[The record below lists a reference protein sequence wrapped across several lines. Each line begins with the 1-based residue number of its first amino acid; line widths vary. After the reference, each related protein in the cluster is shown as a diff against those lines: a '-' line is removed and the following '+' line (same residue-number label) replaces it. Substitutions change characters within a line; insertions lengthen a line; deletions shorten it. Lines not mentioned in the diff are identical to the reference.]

1 MNIEV
6 DQFGRNTNQSNT
18 NNNNEDKNK
27 KILES
32 LSEIKEQ
39 LQNKN
44 FSPVSDPPVNLL
56 NKNSK
61 NSEFE
66 ELDQRI
72 INLERSLIDIND
84 KLKTKGKNFQN
95 VDSNL
100 KNSNEEKS
108 IFNDLEKSSIK
119 NEGKNLL
126 VLDIDKDVYVT
137 KFKFYHFIITIAVMS
152 GLLIYLTSI
161 KLGMPI
167 NQIIKIILNI
177 FN

>member
-6 DQFGRNTNQSNT
+6 DQFGRNTNQSNI

-44 FSPVSDPPVNLL
+44 FSPISDPPVNLS
-56 NKNSK
+56 NKISK
-61 NSEFE
+61 NSDFE
-66 ELDQRI
+66 ELNQRL
-72 INLERSLIDIND
+72 INLERSLIDINE
-84 KLKTKGKNFQN
+84 KLKTKGENFQDIN
-95 VDSNL
+95 SNL
-100 KNSNEEKS
+100 KNFNEEKS
-108 IFNDLEKSSIK
+108 IFDNLEKSSNK
-119 NEGKNLL
+119 NERKNLL
-126 VLDIDKDVYVT
+126 VLDTDKDLYVT
-137 KFKFYHFIITIAVMS
+137 KFKFYHFIITFAGMS
-152 GLLIYLTSI
+152 GLLIYLISI
-161 KLGMPI
+161 QLKMPI

>member
-6 DQFGRNTNQSNT
+6 DQFGRNTNQSST

-56 NKNSK
+56 NKISK
-61 NSEFE
+61 NSDFE
-66 ELDQRI
+66 ELNQRL
-72 INLERSLIDIND
+72 INLERSLIEIND

-126 VLDIDKDVYVT
+126 VLDTDRDLYVT

-161 KLGMPI
+161 RLGMPI
-167 NQIIKIILNI
+167 NQIIKIVLNI

>member
-6 DQFGRNTNQSNT
+6 DQFGRNTNQSST

-56 NKNSK
+56 NKISK
-61 NSEFE
+61 NSDFE
-66 ELDQRI
+66 ELNQRL

-126 VLDIDKDVYVT
+126 VLDTNKDLYVT
-137 KFKFYHFIITIAVMS
+137 KFKFYHFIITFAVMS

-161 KLGMPI
+161 QLGMPI

>member
-6 DQFGRNTNQSNT
+6 DQFGRNTNQSNI

-44 FSPVSDPPVNLL
+44 FSPISDPPVNLSS
-56 NKNSK
+56 KISK
-61 NSEFE
+61 NSDFE
-66 ELDQRI
+66 ELNQRL
-72 INLERSLIDIND
+72 INLERSLIDINE
-84 KLKTKGKNFQN
+84 KLKTKGENFQDIN
-95 VDSNL
+95 SNL
-100 KNSNEEKS
+100 KNFDEEKS
-108 IFNDLEKSSIK
+108 IFNNLERSSS
-119 NEGKNLL
+119 KNLL
-126 VLDIDKDVYVT
+126 VLDTDKDLYVT
-137 KFKFYHFIITIAVMS
+137 KFKFYHFIITFAGMS

-161 KLGMPI
+161 QLGMPI

>member
-18 NNNNEDKNK
+18 NYNNEDKNK

-44 FSPVSDPPVNLL
+44 FSPISDPPVNLS
-56 NKNSK
+56 NKISK
-61 NSEFE
+61 NSDFE
-66 ELDQRI
+66 ELNQRL

-126 VLDIDKDVYVT
+126 VLDTNKDLYVT
-137 KFKFYHFIITIAVMS
+137 KFKFYHFIITFAVMS

-161 KLGMPI
+161 QLGMPI
-167 NQIIKIILNI
+167 NQIIKIVLNI

>member
-6 DQFGRNTNQSNT
+6 DQFGRNANQSNT

-44 FSPVSDPPVNLL
+44 FSPISDPPVNLS
-56 NKNSK
+56 NKISK
-61 NSEFE
+61 NSDFE
-66 ELDQRI
+66 ELNQRL
-72 INLERSLIDIND
+72 INLERSLIDINE
-84 KLKTKGKNFQN
+84 KLKTKGENFQDIN
-95 VDSNL
+95 SNL
-100 KNSNEEKS
+100 KNFNEEKS
-108 IFNDLEKSSIK
+108 IFNNLEKSSS
-119 NEGKNLL
+119 KNLL
-126 VLDIDKDVYVT
+126 VLDTDKDLYVT
-137 KFKFYHFIITIAVMS
+137 KFKFYHFIITFAGMS

-161 KLGMPI
+161 QLGMPI

>member
-6 DQFGRNTNQSNT
+6 DQFGRKTNQSNT
-18 NNNNEDKNK
+18 NNNSEDKNK

-44 FSPVSDPPVNLL
+44 FSPISDPPINLS
-56 NKNSK
+56 NKISK
-61 NSEFE
+61 NSDFE
-66 ELDQRI
+66 ELNQRL

-84 KLKTKGKNFQN
+84 KLKTKSDNFQDIN
-95 VDSNL
+95 SNL
-100 KNSNEEKS
+100 KNPNVEKS
-108 IFNDLEKSSIK
+108 IFNNLEKNSIK
-119 NEGKNLL
+119 NESKNLL
-126 VLDIDKDVYVT
+126 VLDTDKDQYIT
-137 KFKFYHFIITIAVMS
+137 KFKFYHFIITFAGMS
-152 GLLIYLTSI
+152 GLLIYLASI

>member
-56 NKNSK
+56 NKISK
-61 NSEFE
+61 NSDFE
-66 ELDQRI
+66 ELNQRL

-126 VLDIDKDVYVT
+126 VLDTDKDLYVT
-137 KFKFYHFIITIAVMS
+137 KFKFYHFIITFAVMS
-152 GLLIYLTSI
+152 GLLIFLTSFQ
-161 KLGMPI
+161 LGMPI
-167 NQIIKIILNI
+167 NQIIKIVLNI

>member
-6 DQFGRNTNQSNT
+6 DQFGRNTNQSNI

-44 FSPVSDPPVNLL
+44 FSPISDPPVNLSS
-56 NKNSK
+56 KISK
-61 NSEFE
+61 NSDFE
-66 ELDQRI
+66 ELNQRL
-72 INLERSLIDIND
+72 INLERSLIDINE
-84 KLKTKGKNFQN
+84 KLKTKGENFQDIN
-95 VDSNL
+95 SNL
-100 KNSNEEKS
+100 KNFNEEKS
-108 IFNDLEKSSIK
+108 IFNNLEKSSS
-119 NEGKNLL
+119 KNLL
-126 VLDIDKDVYVT
+126 VLDTDKDLYVT
-137 KFKFYHFIITIAVMS
+137 KFKFYHFIITFAGMS

-161 KLGMPI
+161 QLGMPI

>member
-6 DQFGRNTNQSNT
+6 DQFGRNKNQSNT

-27 KILES
+27 KILDS

-44 FSPVSDPPVNLL
+44 FSPISDPPVNLS
-56 NKNSK
+56 NKISK
-61 NSEFE
+61 NSDFE
-66 ELDQRI
+66 ELNQRL
-72 INLERSLIDIND
+72 INLERSLIDINE
-84 KLKTKGKNFQN
+84 KLKTKGENFQDIN
-95 VDSNL
+95 SNL
-100 KNSNEEKS
+100 KNFDEEKS
-108 IFNDLEKSSIK
+108 IFNNLEKSSSK
-119 NEGKNLL
+119 KLL
-126 VLDIDKDVYVT
+126 VLDTDKDLYVT
-137 KFKFYHFIITIAVMS
+137 KFKFYHFIITFAGMS

-161 KLGMPI
+161 QLGMPI

>member
-44 FSPVSDPPVNLL
+44 FSPISDPPVNLS
-56 NKNSK
+56 NKISK
-61 NSEFE
+61 NSDFE
-66 ELDQRI
+66 ELNQRL
-72 INLERSLIDIND
+72 INLERSLIEIND

-95 VDSNL
+95 IDSNF

-126 VLDIDKDVYVT
+126 VLDTNKDLYVT

-161 KLGMPI
+161 QLGMPI

>member
-44 FSPVSDPPVNLL
+44 FSPISDPPVNLS
-56 NKNSK
+56 NKFSK
-61 NSEFE
+61 NSDFE
-66 ELDQRI
+66 ELNQRL

-126 VLDIDKDVYVT
+126 VLDTNKDLYVT
-137 KFKFYHFIITIAVMS
+137 KFKFYHFIITFAVMS

-161 KLGMPI
+161 QLEMPI
-167 NQIIKIILNI
+167 NQIIKIVLNI

>member
-27 KILES
+27 KILDS

-44 FSPVSDPPVNLL
+44 FSPISDPPVNLS
-56 NKNSK
+56 NNFSK
-61 NSEFE
+61 NSDFE
-66 ELDQRI
+66 ELNQRL
-72 INLERSLIDIND
+72 INLERSLIDINK
-84 KLKTKGKNFQN
+84 KLKIKGENFQDINSKLKNF
-95 VDSNL
+95 
-100 KNSNEEKS
+100 NEEKS
-108 IFNDLEKSSIK
+108 IFDNLEKSSNK
-119 NEGKNLL
+119 NERKNLL
-126 VLDIDKDVYVT
+126 VLDTDKDLYVT
-137 KFKFYHFIITIAVMS
+137 KFKFYHFIITFAGMS

-161 KLGMPI
+161 QLGMPI

>member
-6 DQFGRNTNQSNT
+6 DQFGRNTNQPTT

-44 FSPVSDPPVNLL
+44 FSPISDPPVNLS
-56 NKNSK
+56 NKISK
-61 NSEFE
+61 NSDFE
-66 ELDQRI
+66 ELNQRL
-72 INLERSLIDIND
+72 INLERSLIDINE
-84 KLKTKGKNFQN
+84 KLKTKGESFQN
-95 VDSNL
+95 INSNL
-100 KNSNEEKS
+100 KNFNEEKS
-108 IFNDLEKSSIK
+108 IFNDLEKNSNK
-119 NEGKNLL
+119 NKGKNLL
-126 VLDIDKDVYVT
+126 VLDTDKDLYVT
-137 KFKFYHFIITIAVMS
+137 KFKFYHFIITFAGMS

-161 KLGMPI
+161 QLGMPI

>member
-18 NNNNEDKNK
+18 KNNNEDKNK

-44 FSPVSDPPVNLL
+44 FSPISDPPVNLL
-56 NKNSK
+56 NKISK
-61 NSEFE
+61 NSDFE
-66 ELDQRI
+66 ELNQRL

-100 KNSNEEKS
+100 NNSNEEKS

-126 VLDIDKDVYVT
+126 VLDTDKDLYVT

-161 KLGMPI
+161 RLGMPI
-167 NQIIKIILNI
+167 NQIIKIVLNI

>member
-44 FSPVSDPPVNLL
+44 FSPISDPPVNLS
-56 NKNSK
+56 NKISK
-61 NSEFE
+61 NSDFE
-66 ELDQRI
+66 ELNQRL
-72 INLERSLIDIND
+72 INLERSLIDINE
-84 KLKTKGKNFQN
+84 KLKTKGENFQDIN
-95 VDSNL
+95 SNL
-100 KNSNEEKS
+100 KNFNEEKS
-108 IFNDLEKSSIK
+108 IFNNLEKSSS
-119 NEGKNLL
+119 KNLL
-126 VLDIDKDVYVT
+126 VLDTDKDLYVT
-137 KFKFYHFIITIAVMS
+137 KFKFYHFIITFAGMS

-161 KLGMPI
+161 QLGMPI

>member
-44 FSPVSDPPVNLL
+44 FSPISDPPVNLL
-56 NKNSK
+56 NKISK
-61 NSEFE
+61 NSDFE
-66 ELDQRI
+66 ELNQRL

-126 VLDIDKDVYVT
+126 VLDTDKDLYVT

-161 KLGMPI
+161 RLGMPI
-167 NQIIKIILNI
+167 NQIIKIVLNI